1 MKEKLPKEK
10 VAYMSA
16 RINRLRSEIYILLI
30 DELFIDYATAEGM
43 VEGNVFLIWGNKNQE
58 TIKKIN
64 NKMLQIKKLQSLM
77 IK

>member
-43 VEGNVFLIWGNKNQE
+43 VEGNVFLICGNKNQE